1 MTTAGFVPAGLDR
14 LQAVMAGHVESGAV
28 PGLVWLVARGDE
40 VHAGTAGTLEL
51 ATGAPVERDS
61 IFRISSMTKP
71 VTAVAALVLVEECRV
86 RLDDPVDDVLPELA
100 DRRVLARPDGPLDD
114 TVPAARPITL
124 RDLLTFRLGLGA
136 DFAATYPQPSMTRAA
151 ELGLG
156 AGPPQPA
163 LLPEPDEFMR
173 RLGTL
178 PLEYQPG
185 ERWLYHVG
193 SQLLGVLVARA
204 SGRSFPDFLAERV
217 FGPLGMVDTGFA
229 VPADD
234 LGRFGPC
241 YWSDPDS
248 GDRVVYDPAD
258 GQWSAPPAFPDG
270 GAGLVSTVDDMAA
283 FGAMLRGG
291 GTYRGA
297 RVLSRASVAA
307 MTANRLTAEQIAAS
321 GPHPSGALGWGFGV
335 GVQLVQTGPGRSVG
349 GYGWEGGLGSSW
361 ANDPAEDLT
370 ALLLTNQ
377 AFTSPSGP
385 AVVHDFWTLPYTAL
399 S

>member
-1 MTTAGFVPAGLDR
+1 VTTAGFVPAGLDR

-40 VHAGTAGTLEL
+40 VHAGTAGTLDL

-173 RLGTL
+173 LLGTL

-185 ERWLYHVG
+185 ERWL
-193 SQLLGVLVARA
+193 
-204 SGRSFPDFLAERV
+204 
-217 FGPLGMVDTGFA
+217 
-229 VPADD
+229 
-234 LGRFGPC
+234 
-241 YWSDPDS
+241 
-248 GDRVVYDPAD
+248 
-258 GQWSAPPAFPDG
+258 
-270 GAGLVSTVDDMAA
+270 
-283 FGAMLRGG
+283 
-291 GTYRGA
+291 
-297 RVLSRASVAA
+297 
-307 MTANRLTAEQIAAS
+307 
-321 GPHPSGALGWGFGV
+321 
-335 GVQLVQTGPGRSVG
+335 
-349 GYGWEGGLGSSW
+349 
-361 ANDPAEDLT
+361 
-370 ALLLTNQ
+370 
-377 AFTSPSGP
+377 
-385 AVVHDFWTLPYTAL
+385 
-399 S
+399 